1 MHGDSLEAAPLSRL
15 ILIGRRYSLHKYLC
29 IRESQRVKGVEKV
42 VLPIISRGVC
52 DVLAR
57 SCFSSEAGDG
67 SAAVSKVG
75 PRYFMQSASND
86 RNSNRRSSRK
96 MLRWP
101 SLSTAAEVVE
111 DSERGEG
118 RRV

>member
-1 MHGDSLEAAPLSRL
+1 ME
-15 ILIGRRYSLHKYLC
+15 GR
-29 IRESQRVKGVEKV
+29 
-42 VLPIISRGVC
+42 LPIISRGVC
-52 DVLAR
+52 VALDR

-96 MLRWP
+96 IVRWL
-101 SLSTAAEVVE
+101 SLSTAEVVE
-111 DSERGEG
+111 ASERGEG